1 MDPKE
6 LWKRFLQEIQKYVSK
21 PAFEMWFKDS
31 AIDSL
36 SEDKVTI
43 SVSSDT
49 AKDYIEENYMPI
61 VKEALR
67 RITGMGLEV
76 EVIVQ
81 KKIPLMFSQITQ

>member
-1 MDPKE
+1 
-6 LWKRFLQEIQKYVSK
+6 
-21 PAFEMWFKDS
+21 
-31 AIDSL
+31 
-36 SEDKVTI
+36 
-43 SVSSDT
+43 
-49 AKDYIEENYMPI
+49 MPI